1 MSGISW
7 IDIFLRL
14 IPEGLIIILA
24 GYAVSKKAIN
34 AKLYLVSAAILAFIT
49 FVFKV
54 LPITPAL
61 PMILSAIAAVIIL
74 TFINKIKVVHAI
86 ISTTACLLLTVLT
99 EGINIFAL
107 EKLFHIDT
115 YQIFQHSTP
124 LIRNLYGLPCL
135 FLWAAIVIVYYIIR
149 RTRETKK
156 NVTNE

>member
-1 MSGISW
+1 MNGITW

-24 GYAVSKKAIN
+24 GYAVSKKALN
-34 AKLYLVSAAILAFIT
+34 MKLYLLSTGILASIT
-49 FVFKV
+49 FVLKL

-61 PMILSAIAAVIIL
+61 PMILAAIAAVMIL
-74 TFINKIKVVHAI
+74 TFINKIKIVHAI

-107 EKLFHIDT
+107 EKLLHIDT
-115 YQIFQHSTP
+115 HQIFHYSDSLT
-124 LIRNLYGLPCL
+124 RNLYGLPSL
-135 FLWAAIVIVYYIIR
+135 FLWGAIVLIVYFVNR
-149 RTRETKK
+149 ARETKK